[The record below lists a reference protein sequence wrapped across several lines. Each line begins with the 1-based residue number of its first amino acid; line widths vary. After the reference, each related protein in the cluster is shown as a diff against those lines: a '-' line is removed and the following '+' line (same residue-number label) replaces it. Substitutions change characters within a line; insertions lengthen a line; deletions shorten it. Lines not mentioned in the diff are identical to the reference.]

1 LSSIKHE
8 RDDRRTLAATDDGSA
23 QVVRVFL
30 VSRFSLSR
38 SVLQSTLEGDVR
50 IKIVA
55 TAETSRECVAQ
66 LVHIHPDVVVV
77 DGVEFVRQ
85 DLDPLAIAGRIMPGI
100 RVLAIA
106 ARPGEEACLD
116 AVRMGVSG
124 YLPASV
130 EPEYLRRAVHSVQ
143 KGETV
148 VPEHLMRALVTHLA
162 QRQRPVKET
171 VTLTARE
178 RDVLRTLA
186 EGLTDKQIA
195 ARLLVAP
202 GTVRIHLRSVYRKL
216 GVRTRAQA
224 AVYAATNGLD
234 GGAVEAQP
242 LKVSPRRT

>member
-1 LSSIKHE
+1 LWSVKHE
-8 RDDRRTLAATDDGSA
+8 RDDRRTLAAAENASA
-23 QVVRVFL
+23 RVVRVFL

-55 TAETSRECVAQ
+55 TAETSRECAAQ
-66 LVHIHPDVVVV
+66 LGRVQADVVVV

-85 DLDPLAIAGRIMPGI
+85 DLEPLAIAGRIMAGI

-106 ARPGEEACLD
+106 ARSSEEACLD

-130 EPEYLRRAVHSVQ
+130 EPEYLRRTVHAVE

-148 VPEHLMRALVTHLA
+148 VPEHLMRALLTHLA

-178 RDVLRTLA
+178 RDVLRRLA

-216 GVRTRAQA
+216 GIRTRAQA

-234 GGAVEAQP
+234 DGAVVVQSIEAVPQ
-242 LKVSPRRT
+242 RT

>member
-1 LSSIKHE
+1 M
-8 RDDRRTLAATDDGSA
+8 
-23 QVVRVFL
+23 FL
-30 VSRFSLSR
+30 ISRFSLSR
-38 SVLQSTLEGDVR
+38 DVLQSTLEGDAR

-55 TAETSRECVAQ
+55 TAETSRECAAQ
-66 LVHIHPDVVVV
+66 LGHVQPDVVVV

-85 DLDPLAIAGRIMPGI
+85 DLEPLAIAGRIMSGI

-130 EPEYLRRAVHSVQ
+130 EPEYLRRAVHAVQ
-143 KGETV
+143 MGETV
-148 VPEHLMRALVTHLA
+148 VPEHLMRALLTHLA
-162 QRQRPVKET
+162 QRPRPVKET

-178 RDVLRTLA
+178 RDVLRRLA

-216 GVRTRAQA
+216 GIRTRAQA

-234 GGAVEAQP
+234 DGAVGAQP
-242 LKVSPRRT
+242 LEAVPHRT